1 MRRVSDHSNFGA
13 RRDHTVWDFLNRL
26 LLVIIVFAVIAI
38 TVCAYLPKLKMERE
52 QTARL
57 EQLKADIEK
66 KRTLLAR
73 RTREVDLLQHDP
85 GYVELIARDRL
96 DLMKE
101 GETIFRV
108 ETQAATDTS
117 NFKRRER

>member
-1 MRRVSDHSNFGA
+1 MRRVSDHSSFGA

-26 LLVIIVFAVIAI
+26 LLVIVVFAVIAI

-108 ETQAATDTS
+108 ETQAAPDTS
-117 NFKRRER
+117 GMKRREK